1 MCRKLIRFHRH
12 YCSCKQFSQHQQVV
26 AFLLLLLHCSTI
38 TSSWRT
44 IARTWWWSYLVR
56 IYANSMEPKKTRLM
70 LLQVSITMTW
80 ILFIP
85 RLQGFAHGC
94 SVLFFPFREESMIRG
109 CAFWLHQEV
118 DRVDDARGQ
127 LQGTDVKRKLLTPTG
142 GRKKAV
148 NTSSPSQEFHERLT
162 AISLSVS

>member
-1 MCRKLIRFHRH
+1 LFISPFYVTIIITKLQQLLWSTRKLLVHCTSIGVSSQNYCVRESHYWNSLQTIYFFSRKTYAWKLIRFHRH

-26 AFLLLLLHCSTI
+26 AFLLLLLRCSTI

-85 RLQGFAHGC
+85 RLQGN
-94 SVLFFPFREESMIRG
+94 
-109 CAFWLHQEV
+109 EV
-118 DRVDDARGQ
+118 SIV
-127 LQGTDVKRKLLTPTG
+127 
-142 GRKKAV
+142 
-148 NTSSPSQEFHERLT
+148 
-162 AISLSVS
+162 